1 MCAQTISHIKTVFSF
16 VGENSAMKSFIE
28 CMDKQYKLGKKEA
41 ITKGLGLG
49 MLQIATF
56 CSYSLT
62 IYIGALAVTRR
73 SCDVTPADI
82 FICNFRYLSNAAPD
96 LQTFSQAKAAGKEVF
111 KVIKRKPAINY
122 ESNGR
127 ILEKVTGHIEIREVD
142 FTYPSRKDKLI
153 LQGFT
158 LVIPAGKVVA
168 LVGSSGCGKSTV
180 ISLVQRFY
188 D

>member
-96 LQTFSQAKAAGKEVF
+96 LQTFSQAKAAALSLPPSSVSPPYLFGTAQSGAVAG
-111 KVIKRKPAINY
+111 VRK
-122 ESNGR
+122 
-127 ILEKVTGHIEIREVD
+127 
-142 FTYPSRKDKLI
+142 
-153 LQGFT
+153 
-158 LVIPAGKVVA
+158 
-168 LVGSSGCGKSTV
+168 CGGGTSEGMRT
-180 ISLVQRFY
+180 
-188 D
+188 